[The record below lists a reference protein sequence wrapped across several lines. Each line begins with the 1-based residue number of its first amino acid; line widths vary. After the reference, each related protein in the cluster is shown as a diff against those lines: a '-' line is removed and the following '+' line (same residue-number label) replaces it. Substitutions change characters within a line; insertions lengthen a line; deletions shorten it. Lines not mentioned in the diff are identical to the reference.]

1 MNSMLKGFSK
11 IALGHQSNRLA
22 RAVGSNH
29 QMITSPVLKMLSR
42 TKTNASSISSSYS
55 SVTRRFSS
63 NVGSSANDS
72 WMKWQQSLINSS
84 DEGPKKKT
92 RGGKTLRKRAAKD
105 LASSAVSEA
114 SSQER
119 LLDAGQGQFP
129 PLRFSDEETER
140 LLAEAYANI
149 PKRAGKRGTRAL
161 KRQKVRFHFLRKADK
176 IKKKEKIQH
185 HFAVMEK
192 RSQKVKDIQKM
203 KEISEVD
210 RAADAEYQM
219 KVLEEFVIRTG
230 ISNRQS

>member
-1 MNSMLKGFSK
+1 MLKGFSS
-11 IALGHQSNRLA
+11 LTLRQTSNRL
-22 RAVGSNH
+22 GSSVSSKP
-29 QMITSPVLKMLSR
+29 QCILSPVLKNS
-42 TKTNASSISSSYS
+42 N
-55 SVTRRFSS
+55 VTRSILRSFSS
-63 NVGSSANDS
+63 NVGTSGNDL
-72 WMKWQQSLINSS
+72 WAKWQQSLINSS
-84 DEGPKKKT
+84 DEAPKKKT

-140 LLAEAYANI
+140 LLAEAYENI

-192 RSQKVKDIQKM
+192 RSKKVKDIQKM

-210 RAADAEYQM
+210 RNADAEYQM
-219 KVLEEFVIRTG
+219 KVLEEYVIRTG
-230 ISNRQS
+230 IANNQSRPI

>member
-1 MNSMLKGFSK
+1 MLKGFSRLALSQTANRLSSSVLNK
-11 IALGHQSNRLA
+11 PQMIIYPALGNE
-22 RAVGSNH
+22 N
-29 QMITSPVLKMLSR
+29 T
-42 TKTNASSISSSYS
+42 TTS
-55 SVTRRFSS
+55 SVMRRFSS
-63 NVGSSANDS
+63 NTGTSGDNL

-84 DEGPKKKT
+84 DEGPKKKS

-105 LASSAVSEA
+105 LASSTVSEA

-119 LLDAGQGQFP
+119 LLEAGQGQFP

-192 RSQKVKDIQKM
+192 RSKKVKDIQKM
-203 KEISEVD
+203 KEISNVN
-210 RAADAEYQM
+210 RNADAEYQM
-219 KVLEEFVIRTG
+219 KVLEEYVIRTG
-230 ISNRQS
+230 MANNESKPI